1 MQNEIEILD
10 DNKQSTTI
18 YTQEIN
24 SVDFNTGELVDKK
37 EIKFVKEKN
46 RHGFIQIYIDNIG
59 YLSSNAISNIERQSL
74 IFILSQITF
83 LNVVKI
89 NGSLR
94 KLIKVGTNLSDSSV
108 SRALSGLIEKNIL
121 LKIDEEHSD
130 KFGIKAYIGDEY
142 LVNPQL
148 VGKGSFNEM
157 KSLRQTVITDF
168 DFKTLEMKQQ
178 IQIETKYDGFDE
190 VAENLENHEI
200 REIRQ
205 ELSDDNRCQ
214 NTEIVIAEKDNAIN
228 AEIVEPVKDIKN
240 YSNKELEL
248 KIINAQNEAK
258 RLDIEVKKAEAEA
271 KKAETENLKIRLEL
285 EKVHKQEQK
294 TLFDNEPEYLPN
306 KNDPDFL

>member
-1 MQNEIEILD
+1 MQKDIEILD
-10 DNKQSTTI
+10 DNKKSTTI

-24 SVDFNTGELVDKK
+24 SVNFNTGELVDKK

-46 RHGFIQIYIDNIG
+46 RHGFIQLYIDNIG

-83 LNVVKI
+83 LNVIKI
-89 NGSLR
+89 NSSLR

-121 LKIDEEHSD
+121 LKIDEEYSD

-157 KSLRQTVITDF
+157 KSLRQTVVTDF

-178 IQIETKYDGFDE
+178 IQIETKYEGFDE
-190 VAENLENHEI
+190 VVNNLDKHEVKQITSEVSPDGKSRETEILIGEKNNAADIIEIDAAKVEYKKSDLELEN
-200 REIRQ
+200 
-205 ELSDDNRCQ
+205 
-214 NTEIVIAEKDNAIN
+214 
-228 AEIVEPVKDIKN
+228 
-240 YSNKELEL
+240 
-248 KIINAQNEAK
+248 
-258 RLDIEVKKAEAEA
+258 
-271 KKAETENLKIRLEL
+271 ENLKLKLANKRA
-285 EKVHKQEQK
+285 
-294 TLFDNEPEYLPN
+294 DNEKLRLQIQLASMGRKKVQPSLFFVDYSISCYFFAIRI
-306 KNDPDFL
+306 D

>member
-1 MQNEIEILD
+1 MQKDIEILN
-10 DNKQSTTI
+10 DNKKSTTI

-24 SVDFNTGELVDKK
+24 SVNFDTGELVDKK

-46 RHGFIQIYIDNIG
+46 RHGFIQLYIDNIG

-83 LNVVKI
+83 LNVIKI
-89 NGSLR
+89 NSSLR

-121 LKIDEEHSD
+121 LKIDEEYSD

-157 KSLRQTVITDF
+157 KSLRQTVVTDF

-178 IQIETKYDGFDE
+178 IQIETKYEGFDE
-190 VAENLENHEI
+190 VVNNLDKHEVKQITSEVSPDGKSRETEILIGEKNNAADIIEIDAAKVEYKKSDLELEN
-200 REIRQ
+200 
-205 ELSDDNRCQ
+205 
-214 NTEIVIAEKDNAIN
+214 
-228 AEIVEPVKDIKN
+228 
-240 YSNKELEL
+240 
-248 KIINAQNEAK
+248 
-258 RLDIEVKKAEAEA
+258 
-271 KKAETENLKIRLEL
+271 ENLKLKLANKRA
-285 EKVHKQEQK
+285 
-294 TLFDNEPEYLPN
+294 DNEKLRLQIQLASMGRKKVQPSLFFEEEIVPADEDEDL
-306 KNDPDFL
+306 

>member
-1 MQNEIEILD
+1 MQKDIEILD
-10 DNKQSTTI
+10 DNKKSTTI

-24 SVDFNTGELVDKK
+24 SVNFNTGELVDKK

-46 RHGFIQIYIDNIG
+46 RHGFIQLYIDNIG

-83 LNVVKI
+83 LNVIKI
-89 NGSLR
+89 NSSLR

-121 LKIDEEHSD
+121 LKIDEEYSD

-157 KSLRQTVITDF
+157 KSLRQTVVTDF

-178 IQIETKYDGFDE
+178 IQIETKYEGFDE
-190 VAENLENHEI
+190 VVNNLDKHEVKQI
-200 REIRQ
+200 TSEVSPDGKSRETEILIG
-205 ELSDDNRCQ
+205 EKDHINASDD
-214 NTEIVIAEKDNAIN
+214 V
-228 AEIVEPVKDIKN
+228 
-240 YSNKELEL
+240 
-248 KIINAQNEAK
+248 
-258 RLDIEVKKAEAEA
+258 IEVKAAEEVKKSDIELEAEILRLKLA
-271 KKAETENLKIRLEL
+271 NKEADNEKLRLQIKLASINGGKK
-285 EKVHKQEQK
+285 VQPS
-294 TLFDNEPEYLPN
+294 LFDDEEIMPG
-306 KNDPDFL
+306 KNDEDL